1 MKNQFS
7 FQLKDNKKKEEA
19 KKDDKK
25 ADAPKADAPAPAA
38 GGGGDA
44 PKADGNQIIQTI
56 FLFSQYGQL
65 VIPLFLPIAP
75 APAAKA
81 DAPGNLS

>member
-44 PKADGNQIIQTI
+44 PKADGNQFTSINFYFPNT
-56 FLFSQYGQL
+56 
-65 VIPLFLPIAP
+65 V
-75 APAAKA
+75 
-81 DAPGNLS
+81 N